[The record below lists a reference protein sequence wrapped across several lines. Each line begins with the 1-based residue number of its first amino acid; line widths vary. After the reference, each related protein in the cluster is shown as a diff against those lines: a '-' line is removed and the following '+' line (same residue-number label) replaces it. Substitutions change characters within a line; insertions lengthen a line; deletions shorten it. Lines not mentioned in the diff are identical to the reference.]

1 MKYAFT
7 FLLLSFMALG
17 ASAQSV
23 SINYGHQATFDA
35 TTVKD
40 ITFDAQTGTAVVKKT
55 NSPKSWTYNQKD
67 ISTMEFSDKPAD
79 LARKYTDGKP
89 AQVIFSC
96 LEVNNVNPLVH
107 LNYRLKNSD
116 KYFFDAVIL
125 FSSNINYSKKEDV
138 VYIHNNENV
147 QPILLQHEKYIDPL
161 REKGIKVFLS
171 ILGNHD
177 GSGICNLG
185 PERAKAFA
193 QAIADTLDK
202 YKLDGVFFD
211 DEYSEYNKIGNTP
224 GFVTPTY
231 NAASRLI
238 YEVKKAIGPDRWTV
252 VYRYGGLSS
261 LVAVDGKEPGEF
273 VDYAVADYGVGTDLT
288 KFIPGLQKE
297 QQGLYSL
304 NMNSNYSSV
313 KGAYLRKNG
322 YGALMYYNLT
332 PNASNYNTSQKKYIE
347 DGASQL
353 FDDEIV
359 YGGTRYEKDWTPMT
373 EFKEPNR

>member
-7 FLLLSFMALG
+7 TLLLCLTTFA

-23 SINYGHQATFDA
+23 NINYGHQASFDGA
-35 TTVKD
+35 TMKD
-40 ITFDAQTGTAVVKKT
+40 ITFDASAGTIVVKKT

-67 ISTMEFSDKPAD
+67 ISTMDFSDEPAN

-224 GFVTPTY
+224 GFVTNSY
-231 NAASRLI
+231 AAGSRLI

-261 LVAVDGKEPGEF
+261 LVAVDGVEPGEF
-273 VDYAVADYGVGTDLT
+273 VDYALADYNIGLDLS
-288 KFIPGLQKE
+288 KFIPGLPKSG
-297 QQGLYSL
+297 QGIYSI
-304 NMNSNYSSV
+304 NMNNSSTV
-313 KGAYLRKNG
+313 RGTYIRNNG

-332 PNASNYNTSQKKYIE
+332 PSASNYATQQKPYIE
-347 DGASQL
+347 NGAKQL
-353 FDDEIV
+353 FDDEVV

-373 EFKEPNR
+373 EFREPNR